1 MISTVSALF
10 DDTFVV
16 KRIKAKLPHLFQ
28 LAEMESQRNGRIGM
42 EVGSTR
48 EKILIALLM
57 YKFGLDDVNADLP
70 ITEPEIDVIVKGEPL
85 SIKTVTTT
93 NGRWSNG
100 IKLVWSVDAN
110 TALNFKIHYTPS
122 CDMLLAQIQWND
134 TGFLYLFS
142 KQAQTDI
149 MNKLGKD
156 NYMKLPTPGTN
167 ARGVELTPLALNE
180 LVNHSSTKKIEIYF
194 EKEAIDYRE
203 IYTKWLDSWHE

>member
-1 MISTVSALF
+1 MSIEVTALF
-10 DDTFVV
+10 DDAFVIKRV
-16 KRIKAKLPHLFQ
+16 KSKLPHLFQ
-28 LAEMESQRNGRIGM
+28 LAEMESQRNGKIGM

-57 YKFGLDDVNADLP
+57 YKFGLDNVNADLP
-70 ITEPEIDVIVKGEPL
+70 ITEPEIDVIVKDEPL

-93 NGRWSNG
+93 NGRWGNG

-110 TALNFKIHYTPS
+110 TASNFKTNYIPS

-134 TGFLYLFS
+134 NGYLYLFS

-156 NYMKLPTPGTN
+156 NYMKLPKPGTN
-167 ARGVELTPLALNE
+167 ARGVELTSTALNE
-180 LVNHSSTKKIEIYF
+180 LVNHSTTKKIEIYF
-194 EKEAIDYRE
+194 EKEELDYRE
-203 IYTKWLDSWHE
+203 VYTKWLDAWHE